1 MKKKHSPIY
10 LRKIEVIGFLLRTLI
25 FEGIKSRIIR
35 EAYSLRKISKI
46 LKLRKKLLLTK
57 IIKFNNKYYSTL
69 SIPGSPSPAYNN
81 MIKNG
86 GMNFSAAGT
95 DLKKQIDTVLLAI
108 TSKCMLKCSYC
119 YEKQNLNSDIAIPGY
134 KWIEIVEQ
142 LQARGTS
149 NIILTGGEPLT
160 DFEKLLKILEAG
172 DKNLSDFHIHTS
184 GYSITKEKVKSL
196 KEAGLTAAGVGL
208 DDYRPKLHNKIRGN
222 NSFEHAV
229 KALRMFNE
237 AGILTYVN
245 FTPGSKIM
253 NLDDLLNYL
262 SFVKSLNVS
271 LVELL
276 EPRRCG
282 GFINY
287 NIENLFNKSD
297 KNLLNEFTVKA
308 NTEKKYKNHPLVYY
322 LAHIEGKDQ
331 MGCMMGGLS
340 HFYIDSAGNV
350 NPCVFMPV
358 SFGNIINDNFDKIF
372 KRMRSVINKPIHSEC
387 PSILMSES
395 IKSKILD
402 NEVIP
407 VPFTSISADWK
418 KILIN

>member
-1 MKKKHSPIY
+1 MEKSCIPKY
-10 LRKIEVIGFLLRTLI
+10 LRKTEIVILFLATLF
-25 FEGIKSRIIR
+25 FEGFKNNLVK
-35 EAYSLRKISKI
+35 EAYSLKNIIGFLKI
-46 LKLRKKLLLTK
+46 RKKLLLSK
-57 IIKFNNKYYSTL
+57 IIKFNNRYYSTL

-86 GMNFSAAGT
+86 GMNFTAAGT

-119 YEKQNLNSDIAIPGY
+119 YEKQNLNSNNAVPVN
-134 KWIEIVEQ
+134 KWIEVVKN
-142 LQARGTS
+142 LQSRGTS
-149 NIILTGGEPLT
+149 IIILTGGEPLA

-196 KEAGLTAAGVGL
+196 KDAGLTAAGIGL
-208 DDYRPKLHNKIRGN
+208 DDYRSEMHNKIRGN
-222 NSFEHAV
+222 NSFDDAV
-229 KALRMFNE
+229 NALKLFNE

-245 FTPGSKIM
+245 FTPGREIM

-276 EPRRCG
+276 EPRPCG

-287 NIENLFNKSD
+287 NIEKFFNKSD
-297 KNLLNEFTVKA
+297 KNLLYEFTVKA

-322 LAHIEGKDQ
+322 LAHIEGKDK

-340 HFYIDSAGNV
+340 HFYIDSTGNV

-358 SFGNIINDNFDKIF
+358 TFGNIMSEDFNEIF
-372 KRMRSVINKPIHSEC
+372 KKMRSIINKPVHSEC
-387 PSILMSES
+387 PSILMSET
-395 IKSKILD
+395 IKSKVLD

-407 VPFTSISADWK
+407 VPFTSICEDWE